1 MFAKYGNDDSVKVS
15 ELYLFEYEIL
25 QPLFEYEIL
34 QPSRYF
40 SHLVENLFENEN
52 FKSLVCKA
60 KICIWMQTFKTISL

>member
-1 MFAKYGNDDSVKVS
+1 MFAKHGNDDWIKVS

-25 QPLFEYEIL
+25 H
-34 QPSRYF
+34 PSRYF